1 MRLTGYLCVLAGLSV
16 TQAQITTPETTEAQQ
31 TRVARASSGY
41 VLGPNDQIT
50 VDVVELPEFSNRTFR
65 VDADGAVGLPFIGRV
80 SAGGRTIADFESDVR
95 TRLQSQVRVPHVSVG
110 IVESHSQPVSVIG
123 AVNTPG
129 IVQLQGAKTLFDMV
143 AAAGGLKVD
152 AGDTIRVT
160 RQKDQGPLNL
170 PNATVDPA
178 TGISTAE
185 VRVHQLVEQHD
196 PKLNIQVRP
205 HDEISVARA
214 QVVYVVGNVHK
225 AGGFTLVQRR
235 SISVLEALSLAEGL
249 SPNASPGRAK
259 ILRKPVTETA
269 ARQQVPI
276 NVKKV
281 LQGKGED
288 LQLSPDDI
296 LFIPDNGMRKVAGRV
311 AETGLATVSGVVIW
325 RGL

>member
-1 MRLTGYLCVLAGLSV
+1 MRLTGYLCLLVGLS
-16 TQAQITTPETTEAQQ
+16 TAQGQISTPEGAPADQ
-31 TRVARASSGY
+31 TRITHANSTY
-41 VLGPNDQIT
+41 VLGPNDQLT
-50 VDVVELPEFSNRTFR
+50 VDVVELPEFSNRGFR

-80 SAGGRTIADFESDVR
+80 YAGGRTVAEFEADVR
-95 TRLQSQVRVPHVSVG
+95 TRLQSQVRAPHVSVG
-110 IVESHSQPVSVIG
+110 VVESRSQPVSVIG

-129 IVQLQGAKTLFDMV
+129 IVQLQGSKTLFDMV

-152 AGDTIRVT
+152 AGDVIRVT

-170 PNATVDPA
+170 PGASVEPTTGASSAEIHVRDLVDRHDPA
-178 TGISTAE
+178 
-185 VRVHQLVEQHD
+185 VNVL
-196 PKLNIQVRP
+196 VRP

-214 QVVYVVGNVHK
+214 QVVYVIGDVHR

-235 SISVLEALSLAEGL
+235 SMSVLEALSLAEGL
-249 SPNASPGRAK
+249 GPNASAAHAK
-259 ILRKPVTETA
+259 ILRKPLTETTP
-269 ARQQVPI
+269 RQQVPI

-296 LFIPDNGMRKVAGRV
+296 LFIPNGSRIAGRV
-311 AETGLATVSGVVIW
+311 AETALGTLSGVIIW